1 MLFVY
6 LCTSKGNFIYQS
18 GMKLS
23 KLAVGNDSV
32 SVISSWKT
40 DDDDETKFD

>member
-1 MLFVY
+1 MY
-6 LCTSKGNFIYQS
+6 LKGNFISQS

-23 KLAVGNDSV
+23 KLAVGNNSV

-40 DDDDETKFD
+40 VNDDETKFE